1 MILAG
6 NMLDRHHLE
15 DEILAQL
22 GCYVEQTGSYLPMS
36 GQPIGSPEL

>member
-6 NMLDRHHLE
+6 IMMERYHLE

-22 GCYVEQTGSYLPMS
+22 GCYMEQTGSYLPM
-36 GQPIGSPEL
+36 LR